1 MKHLRLFEN
10 FDEFDTWEN
19 IQSSF
24 DVYQLYELLVF
35 KYGPIFKDTKQAI
48 DEYEDHYNPDHIYE
62 IIEMELKFQKSGKIS
77 YKIGKNIKMKK
88 RKQTHFIGNIERK
101 CLMNCQGSLTKMM
114 ILNFKGKNL

>member
-35 KYGPIFKDTKQAI
+35 KYGSIFKDTKQAI

-62 IIEMELKFQKSGKIS
+62 IIEMELKFQKKWEDFLQNWEEYQNEKEESDPFHWKS
-77 YKIGKNIKMKK
+77 RKKMFDELSRKFDEDDDIK
-88 RKQTHFIGNIERK
+88 F
-101 CLMNCQGSLTKMM
+101 
-114 ILNFKGKNL
+114 